1 MNSYPIELLVQH
13 APLMFVAG
21 LEVPAAKQDPF
32 HSLVVRL
39 REILSARPKG
49 LVWDKNRG
57 SAFNILLVDKV
68 VSGCTSV
75 WVDINILFPEYS
87 ISTTKGCPNQ

>member
-21 LEVPAAKQDPF
+21 LELPKGKQDPF
-32 HSLVVRL
+32 YTLISRL
-39 REILSARPKG
+39 REVLGARPKG
-49 LVWDKNRG
+49 LVWDKHRA

-68 VSGCTSV
+68 GYGFLY
-75 WVDINILFPEYS
+75 ILRTFLLGHAGHE
-87 ISTTKGCPNQ
+87 ISSSQGSCNL

>member
-1 MNSYPIELLVQH
+1 
-13 APLMFVAG
+13 MFVAG
-21 LEVPAAKQDPF
+21 LEIPAAKQDPF

-39 REILSARPKG
+39 RELLSARPKG

-68 VSGCTSV
+68 MYGCMNV
-75 WVDINILFPEYS
+75 LVGINNLFVEYS
-87 ISTTKGCPNQ
+87 ISPTKGRPNQ

>member
-1 MNSYPIELLVQH
+1 MQH

-57 SAFNILLVDKV
+57 SAFNILLVDKACSLLANLV
-68 VSGCTSV
+68 ANTDSLLVEHS
-75 WVDINILFPEYS
+75 L
-87 ISTTKGCPNQ
+87 STPKGDPNR

>member
-21 LEVPAAKQDPF
+21 LEVPVAKQDPF
-32 HSLVVRL
+32 HSLVLRL

-68 VSGCTSV
+68 DFLDVCA
-75 WVDINILFPEYS
+75 YR
-87 ISTTKGCPNQ
+87 